1 MNTGREEKIRHDDD
15 RMLTFI
21 DSTGLSMVETDGP
34 YGGYT
39 CSSSSHA
46 HHTGYSD
53 SVWQQNR

>member
-1 MNTGREEKIRHDDD
+1 MRHDDD

-21 DSTGLSMVETDGP
+21 DATGLSMVETDGP

-39 CSSSSHA
+39 CSSHSHA